1 MVMTPGMAVASFFAG
16 GGLSLAMRVMYELVQ
31 RKWGRMRGAQQFLAG
46 VARYLALIVPAI
58 PGLAYVREHEGARFM
73 GVGVFAWEIVAVAAS
88 LALGF
93 VCTALFRGGE
103 IMREIER
110 ELDGWGDGE

>member
-16 GGLSLAMRVMYELVQ
+16 GGLSLAMRIMYELVQ

-73 GVGVFAWEIVAVAAS
+73 GVFAWEIVAVAAS

>member
-1 MVMTPGMAVASFFAG
+1 
-16 GGLSLAMRVMYELVQ
+16 
-31 RKWGRMRGAQQFLAG
+31 
-46 VARYLALIVPAI
+46 
-58 PGLAYVREHEGARFM
+58 M
-73 GVGVFAWEIVAVAAS
+73 GVGVFVWEIVAVAAS

-110 ELDGWGDGE
+110 ELDGWDDGE